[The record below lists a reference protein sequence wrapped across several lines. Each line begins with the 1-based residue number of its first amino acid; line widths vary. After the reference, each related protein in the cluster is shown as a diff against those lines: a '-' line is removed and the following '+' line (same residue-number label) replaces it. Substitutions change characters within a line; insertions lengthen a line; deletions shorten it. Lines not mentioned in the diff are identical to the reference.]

1 MIQHPPFRPGQTVL
15 TADISRLGAVAEV
28 RGPFLRVHR
37 RFRGSFWLAAECIL
51 WADHDRV
58 VMAFARA
65 DLNRYRRAR
74 LPAIP
79 RAGAALVRI
88 VRPNLSPYVRTDRVS
103 GGSANLQVPANP
115 VRHARFRRAG
125 VRSGEEASS
134 ALSRAAQQRERYLTA
149 SHNPSISQP

>member
-1 MIQHPPFRPGQTVL
+1 MRFEHMIQHPPFRPGQTVL

-79 RAGAALVRI
+79 RAGAALCARI
-88 VRPNLSPYVRTDRVS
+88 SRRTSAQIASAADRPTSKCLIAQSDRP
-103 GGSANLQVPANP
+103 VPA
-115 VRHARFRRAG
+115 
-125 VRSGEEASS
+125 AS
-134 ALSRAAQQRERYLTA
+134 A
-149 SHNPSISQP
+149 

>member
-1 MIQHPPFRPGQTVL
+1 
-15 TADISRLGAVAEV
+15 
-28 RGPFLRVHR
+28 
-37 RFRGSFWLAAECIL
+37 
-51 WADHDRV
+51 
-58 VMAFARA
+58 MAFARA

-103 GGSANLQVPANP
+103 GGSANIQVPDNP

-125 VRSGEEASS
+125 VTSGW
-134 ALSRAAQQRERYLTA
+134 
-149 SHNPSISQP
+149 H

>member
-15 TADISRLGAVAEV
+15 TADTSRLGAVAEI

-88 VRPNLSPYVRTDRVS
+88 VRPNLSRTSAQIASAADRPTSKCPIIQSATPVS
-103 GGSANLQVPANP
+103 
-115 VRHARFRRAG
+115 
-125 VRSGEEASS
+125 
-134 ALSRAAQQRERYLTA
+134 AA
-149 SHNPSISQP
+149 PG

>member
-51 WADHDRV
+51 WADHDGI

-79 RAGAALVRI
+79 RAGAALVRN

-103 GGSANLQVPANP
+103 GGSANIQVPDSPDDRP
-115 VRHARFRRAG
+115 VPA
-125 VRSGEEASS
+125 AS
-134 ALSRAAQQRERYLTA
+134 A
-149 SHNPSISQP
+149 

>member
-15 TADISRLGAVAEV
+15 TADTSRLGAVAEV

-37 RFRGSFWLAAECIL
+37 RFRGSLWLAAECIL

-103 GGSANLQVPANP
+103 GGSANIQVPDNP
-115 VRHARFRRAG
+115 VRQARFRRAG
-125 VRSGEEASS
+125 VTSGW
-134 ALSRAAQQRERYLTA
+134 
-149 SHNPSISQP
+149 H

>member
-1 MIQHPPFRPGQTVL
+1 MRFEHMIQHPPFRPGQTVL

-65 DLNRYRRAR
+65 DLNRYRRSR

-103 GGSANLQVPANP
+103 GGSANIQ
-115 VRHARFRRAG
+115 G
-125 VRSGEEASS
+125 S
-134 ALSRAAQQRERYLTA
+134 AQ
-149 SHNPSISQP
+149 